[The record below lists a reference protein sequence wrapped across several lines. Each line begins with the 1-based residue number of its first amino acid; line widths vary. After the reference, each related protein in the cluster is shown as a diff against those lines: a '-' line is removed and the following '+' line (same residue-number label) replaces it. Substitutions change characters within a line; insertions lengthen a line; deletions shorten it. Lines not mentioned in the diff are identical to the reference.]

1 MKAPRSLQEV
11 KNSLTAREYSLT
23 KLVEF
28 YLKNIEEKQ
37 NLNAFLEVWE
47 KEALEKSLLIQK
59 KIESGTAGKL
69 AGMVIGLKDNIVYKG
84 HKV

>member
-28 YLKNIEEKQ
+28 YLKNIEEKK

-47 KEALEKSLLIQK
+47 KR
-59 KIESGTAGKL
+59 
-69 AGMVIGLKDNIVYKG
+69 
-84 HKV
+84 

>member
-47 KEALEKSLLIQK
+47 KEALEKF
-59 KIESGTAGKL
+59 
-69 AGMVIGLKDNIVYKG
+69 
-84 HKV
+84 